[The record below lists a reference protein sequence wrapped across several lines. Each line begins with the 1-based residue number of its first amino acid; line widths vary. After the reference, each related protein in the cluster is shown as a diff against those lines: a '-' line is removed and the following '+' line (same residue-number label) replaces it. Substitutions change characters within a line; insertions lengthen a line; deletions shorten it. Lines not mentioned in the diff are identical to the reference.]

1 MSKKCKINVNRFYV
15 TLIYHLFVEL
25 MKRYT
30 YIILVVLGILNLT
43 SCAKDNSRTEITK
56 IALRAIGDELLLSN
70 QDSTSLVL
78 PVTKLDTKTYE
89 ISFQQELSIKPDSL
103 VAFVK
108 NSLDKAGLAEHY
120 RVEVIQCDDKE
131 VAYSYEMR
139 NNKEE
144 SIIPCAGRALPLTC
158 YTIQIRFENNKK
170 QFSLIYLWIIVPLL
184 IILGFIFKL
193 KKKTVNSSKDQ
204 LCYKIGRYK
213 FDKDQSKLL
222 YVEKEIGLSKKE
234 CELLEI
240 LCDNL
245 NDVVKRDELSKRVWE
260 DHGVFVGRSLD
271 TYISKLRKKLN
282 EDASIKITN
291 IHGVGYKL
299 EVIKS

>member
-1 MSKKCKINVNRFYV
+1 MSKKCKINVNRFYF

-103 VAFVK
+103 VTFVK
-108 NSLDKAGLAEHY
+108 NSLDKSGLAEHY